1 MLEGLFLMPWS
12 KFEMNPKLRSEVIRK
27 EGEYIIEMS
36 LLLLAHNANINCQ
49 RFDGNTSLHLA
60 TRYNIINLIIAL
72 IRFGADPYIENVEGE
87 NVFDY
92 AKKYNRHE
100 ISRVVANYKHVS
112 GDMKIDEFFRKWQD
126 FIFDDIKTQP
136 LSITPGV
143 AGLLIGI

>member
-1 MLEGLFLMPWS
+1 M
-12 KFEMNPKLRSEVIRK
+12 RI
-27 EGEYIIEMS
+27 
-36 LLLLAHNANINCQ
+36 H
-49 RFDGNTSLHLA
+49 
-60 TRYNIINLIIAL
+60 
-72 IRFGADPYIENVEGE
+72 IENVEGE

-92 AKKYNRHE
+92 KKKYNRHE

-143 AGLLIGI
+143 AGLLLEFENTDRAVQGNIGKGVRVTSMQDAEDSGPMLKKSAVKSEAEMALKVWRDK